1 MRVARQ
7 GTFDGLCGVYS
18 IINALDLV
26 GLKGRRSDLHTDLFI
41 QLTHGL
47 GAAALL
53 SAMHDGLEARDLIR
67 ASKQAFGWLALEHG
81 VELTIAQPHQH
92 ADFTTG
98 RQFVGWVREQMQAP
112 HTAVILHIDMPGRAH
127 WSVAK
132 AISGRRV
139 FLRDSGGMS
148 QLPGLHPSLRRGPC
162 RLTPSE
168 TLVVQRRG

>member
-26 GLKGRRSDLHTDLFI
+26 GLKGRRSDLHTGLFI

-53 SAMHDGLEARDLIR
+53 SAMHHGLEARDLMR
-67 ASKQAFGWLALEHG
+67 AAKQAFHWLSMDYG
-81 VELTIAQPHQH
+81 VELTISQPHQH
-92 ADFTTG
+92 RDFATG
-98 RQFVGWVREQMQAP
+98 REFVGWLREQTRDAG
-112 HTAVILHIDMPGRAH
+112 TAVIVHVDMPGRAH
-127 WSVAK
+127 WTVAK
-132 AISGRRV
+132 AVSGGRLL
-139 FLRDSGGMS
+139 LRDSSGLS
-148 QLPGLHPSLRRGPC
+148 ELPVSHPSVRRGPY

-168 TLVVQRRG
+168 TLVLQRRA

>member
-18 IINALDLV
+18 IINALDLA
-26 GLKGRRSDLHTDLFI
+26 GLKGRRSDLHTDLFV

-67 ASKQAFGWLALEHG
+67 AAKPAFAWLAAEYG

-92 ADFTTG
+92 SHFTTG
-98 RQFVGWVREQMQAP
+98 RQFVGWVREQLRVAD
-112 HTAVILHIDMPGRAH
+112 TAVILHVDMPGRAH
-127 WSVAK
+127 WTVAR

-139 FLRDSGGMS
+139 LLRDSGGMTE
-148 QLPGLHPSLRRGPC
+148 LPALHPSLRRGPC

>member
-41 QLTHGL
+41 QLTYGL

-67 ASKQAFGWLALEHG
+67 AAKQAFRWLSIEYG
-81 VELTIAQPHQH
+81 VELTIAQPHGQS
-92 ADFTTG
+92 DFTTG
-98 RQFVGWVREQMQAP
+98 RDFVGWIREQMRVP
-112 HTAVILHIDMPGRAH
+112 DTAVILHVDMPGRAH
-127 WSVAK
+127 WTVAK
-132 AISGRRV
+132 AVSGRRV
-139 FLRDSGGMS
+139 LLRDSSGMS
-148 QLPGLHPSLRRGPC
+148 ELPMLRPTVTRGSC

-168 TLVVQRRG
+168 TLVIRRLR